1 MKVRLAACGPTFFFC
16 GYESFYIIEIA
27 AAIGFIPESVCKSAK

>member
-1 MKVRLAACGPTFFFC
+1 MRLAACRPTFFFC
-16 GYESFYIIEIA
+16 GYESFYINENA